1 MPARHFFYSETLG
14 VRVTVRPRYLAEQSM
29 PHAGRFVFAY
39 HVRIENVG
47 PQPVQLLSRRWLI
60 HDDLGEEL
68 EVAGEG
74 VIGVQPV
81 LGPGEVHEYESFC
94 ILKSPSGF
102 MEGHYAFVADDG
114 VGFRALIP
122 RFTLEAPD
130 A

>member
-1 MPARHFFYSETLG
+1 MSGTLPIDVQTHG
-14 VRVTVRPRYLAEQSM
+14 IRVTVRPRYLAERSLPQ
-29 PHAGRFVFAY
+29 AARYVFTYA
-39 HVRIENVG
+39 VRIENVG
-47 PQPVQLLSRRWLI
+47 AQTVQLLTRRWLI

-122 RFTLEAPD
+122 RCTLEAPD